1 MTAEN
6 ALILLLRSEVCGK
19 AAEVCLA
26 EVNMQE
32 LYRFSKE
39 QDLAHLAGTALGKL
53 GLLGTDPVSRQFQKQ
68 AVSAVYRHARMEQEM
83 KKICE
88 TLSQA
93 GIRHIPLKGAVLR
106 QSYPEAW
113 MRTSCDIDILI
124 TEDTMDAAVAAL
136 ERALDYTKEGGDAHE
151 VSLFSANGVHL
162 ELHFDLIEEGQG
174 SGSAAVLQRVW
185 QDASPIQPGS
195 MTMAMSDE
203 LFYFYHIAHMAKHF
217 LLGGCGIRPILD
229 IWVLNHRVS
238 HDRQKRHALLEQG
251 GLLTFAQTAERLSQV
266 WFEGEQPDDL
276 TRKTGDYL
284 LRGGLYGDSK
294 TIVSLRHAGGQG
306 RFGYILSRIFLPMEQ
321 LQAEY
326 PVLLKKKWLY
336 PFCQVSRWFRLLFG
350 GMAGQWLRRLW
361 INSADPGEN
370 TGDNAR
376 LLKEL
381 DLWSE

>member
-1 MTAEN
+1 MTAAN

-19 AAEVCLA
+19 AAEGCLA
-26 EVNMQE
+26 EVNMEE

-68 AVSAVYRHARMEQEM
+68 AVSAVYRHARMEKEL
-83 KKICE
+83 KRICQ

-124 TEDTMDAAVAAL
+124 PEDTLDTAVAAL
-136 ERALDYTKEGGDAHE
+136 KNTLGYTKEGGDSHE
-151 VSLFSANGVHL
+151 VSLFSGNGVHL
-162 ELHFDLIEEGQG
+162 ELHFDLIEEGKCN
-174 SGSAAVLQRVW
+174 GSAAVLQRVW

-195 MTMAMSDE
+195 LTLDMSDE

-217 LLGGCGIRPILD
+217 LMGGCGIRPFLD

-251 GLLTFAQTAERLSQV
+251 GLLTFARTVERLSQV
-266 WFEGEQPDDL
+266 WFAGEQHDDL
-276 TRKTGDYL
+276 TRKAEDFL
-284 LRGGLYGDSK
+284 LQGGLYADTK
-294 TIVSLRHAGGQG
+294 TIVSLRHAEGQG
-306 RFGYILSRIFLPMEQ
+306 RFGYIFFRIFLPMEQ
-321 LQAEY
+321 LQSEY
-326 PVLLKKKWLY
+326 PILLKKKWLC
-336 PFCQVSRWFRLLFG
+336 PFCQVLRWFRMLFG
-350 GMAGQWLRRLW
+350 GKARQKLRRLW
-361 INSADPGEN
+361 EHAADTGESG
-370 TGDNAR
+370 GDTLR

-381 DLWSE
+381 DLRSE